1 MERFTWGSV
10 RDTWKMVRSGAA
22 LVFVLGATVAL
33 VAGCGGGDS
42 GSSTSSSGDSG
53 AATSASSTAA
63 ADSSTTAADSS
74 TTASA
79 DQTPYQVTGSK
90 GDKQP
95 LTLLGEVPNRK
106 ASKEYNVCYVGN
118 TPINTYVQAMEYG
131 AETAADALGVKL
143 HKEIANWDSAE
154 QINQMQALVQQ
165 NKCDGMVL
173 FAADPNAE
181 CNTVKR
187 IAKTLPVV
195 VTNFPLCGDDGY
207 TEGTVSESSSQ
218 SYPFYK
224 QYVDW
229 AFGELAKK
237 GGGKVAVLSGPSTFG
252 HYQQLK
258 RASEEGA
265 KKYPNVKVV
274 QNIAAPWTIEAGLK
288 QAQTVLQTH
297 PDVDMLLSSYDQNTV
312 GAIKALQ
319 SAGKKPG
326 EITIFDL
333 GGDERTFPLLK
344 EGWIQGIQ
352 YLQPVEEVGQGLEL
366 LVGHLD
372 GQEVPTFNNLGAGKG
387 LPGNTVQIT
396 EANVDQFKPEF

>member
-1 MERFTWGSV
+1 MDGSTRKSV
-10 RDTWKMVRSGAA
+10 RRGAA
-22 LVFVLGATVAL
+22 LLLALGATAAIA
-33 VAGCGGGDS
+33 AGCGSSDGD
-42 GSSTSSSGDSG
+42 SSTSASTNSSSAVTGSV
-53 AATSASSTAA
+53 TSDTANA
-63 ADSSTTAADSS
+63 
-74 TTASA
+74 A

-90 GDKQP
+90 GDALP
-95 LTLLGEVPNRK
+95 LTLLGNVPGRK
-106 ASKEYNVCYVGN
+106 ASKEYNVCYFGN

-143 HKEIANWDSAE
+143 DKQIANWDAA
-154 QINQMQALVQQ
+154 QQLNQLQTAVQQ
-165 NKCDGMVL
+165 KKCDGILL

-181 CNTVKR
+181 CNSVKR
-187 IAKTLPVV
+187 IAGQVPVV

-207 TEGTVSESSSQ
+207 TEGTVAESSSQ
-218 SYPFYK
+218 SFPFYQ

-229 AFGELAKK
+229 AFSELSKK

-252 HYQQLK
+252 HYKQLK
-258 RASEEGA
+258 RAIAEVGP
-265 KKYPNVKVV
+265 KYPNVKVV
-274 QNIAAPWTIEAGLK
+274 QNISDEWTIEAGLK

-297 PDVDMLLSSYDQNTV
+297 PDIDMLLSSYDQNTV
-312 GAIKALQ
+312 GAIKALK

-326 EITIFDL
+326 EITIFNL

-366 LVGHLD
+366 LVAHLD
-372 GQEVPTFNNLGAGKG
+372 GQDVPTFNNLGAGKG

-396 EANVDQFKPEF
+396 EENVDQFKPEF